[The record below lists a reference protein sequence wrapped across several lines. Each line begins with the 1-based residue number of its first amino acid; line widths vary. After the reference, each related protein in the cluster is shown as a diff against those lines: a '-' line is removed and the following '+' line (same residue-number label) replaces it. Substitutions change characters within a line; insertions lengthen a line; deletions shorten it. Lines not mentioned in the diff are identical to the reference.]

1 MKRQRWIM
9 FTAVALVLAVGA
21 CSDDETTGP
30 EAVPGTLVV
39 TLTTPN
45 TDDGAIM
52 FTMTGGEASNVTLVD
67 PSFQIFTHE
76 GTSSITVVI
85 VGDIAAG
92 ALLEF
97 DVPDVGELDSYSAEV
112 DQVADRTNDLQALTG
127 YSLSV
132 SEVVE

>member
-1 MKRQRWIM
+1 MKRQRWIL

-45 TDDGAIM
+45 ADDGAIM
-52 FTMTGGEASNVTLVD
+52 FTVTGGEASNVTLVD
-67 PSFQIFTHE
+67 PSFQLYIHE
-76 GTSSITVVI
+76 GASSVTVVI
-85 VGDIAAG
+85 VGDIEAG

-97 DVPDVGELDSYSAEV
+97 DVPDVGALDDYGADV
-112 DQVADRTNDLQALTG
+112 DQVANRANDLQSVTG